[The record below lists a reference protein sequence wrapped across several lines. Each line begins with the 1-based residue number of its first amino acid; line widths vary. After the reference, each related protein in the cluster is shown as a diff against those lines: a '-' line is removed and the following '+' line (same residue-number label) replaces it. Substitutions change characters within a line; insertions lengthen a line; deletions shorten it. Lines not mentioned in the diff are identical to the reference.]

1 MKLKSGA
8 ITLTAAATLL
18 AATAFAQN
26 QSGTQGQSAQDQG
39 AQGQQMPGQTQPGQA
54 QGGMEASTP
63 SPGDVRQIQQA
74 LKDKGFDAGP
84 IDGQLGPQTEQA
96 LRSFQQAQGFQA
108 TGQIDQK
115 TMAALGVQ
123 AGQQSMQG
131 ATPPQG
137 TQAQGGGVE
146 QGAGGAATSAP
157 STTESMPGGQS
168 SQSPTGATTR

>member
-1 MKLKSGA
+1 MELKSGA
-8 ITLTAAATLL
+8 ITLTATGTLL

-26 QSGTQGQSAQDQG
+26 QSGTQSAQDQG
-39 AQGQQMPGQTQPGQA
+39 AQGQQMSGQTQPGQA

-63 SPGDVRQIQQA
+63 GPSDVRQIQQA

-96 LRSFQQAQGFQA
+96 LRSFQQAQGLQA

-131 ATPPQG
+131 ATQPQG
-137 TQAQGGGVE
+137 TQAQGGGAE
-146 QGAGGAATSAP
+146 QGAGGAPTGSP
-157 STTESMPGGQS
+157 STTERMPGGQS
-168 SQSPTGATTR
+168 SQSPSGATTR

>member
-8 ITLTAAATLL
+8 ITLTAAGTLL

-26 QSGTQGQSAQDQG
+26 QSGTQSAQDQG
-39 AQGQQMPGQTQPGQA
+39 AQGQQMSGQTQPGQA
-54 QGGMEASTP
+54 QGAMEASTSSP
-63 SPGDVRQIQQA
+63 SDVRQIQQA

-96 LRSFQQAQGFQA
+96 LRSFQQAQGLQA
-108 TGQIDQK
+108 SGQIDQK

-123 AGQQSMQG
+123 AGQSTQG

-137 TQAQGGGVE
+137 TQAQGGGAE

-168 SQSPTGATTR
+168 SPSPSGATTR

>member
-8 ITLTAAATLL
+8 ITLTVAGTLL

-26 QSGTQGQSAQDQG
+26 QSGAQGQS

-63 SPGDVRQIQQA
+63 GPSDVRQIQQA
-74 LKDKGFDAGP
+74 LKDKGFDVGP

-96 LRSFQQAQGFQA
+96 LRSFQQAQGLQA

-137 TQAQGGGVE
+137 TPAQGGGAE
-146 QGAGGAATSAP
+146 QGAGGAATSSP
-157 STTESMPGGQS
+157 STTGSMPGGQS
-168 SQSPTGATTR
+168 SQSPPSGATTR

>member
-8 ITLTAAATLL
+8 ITLTAAGTLL

-26 QSGTQGQSAQDQG
+26 QSGTQSGQDQG
-39 AQGQQMPGQTQPGQA
+39 AQGQQMSGQTQPGQA

-63 SPGDVRQIQQA
+63 SPSDVRQIQQA

-96 LRSFQQAQGFQA
+96 LRSFQQAQGLQA

-131 ATPPQG
+131 ATPSQG
-137 TQAQGGGVE
+137 TKAQGGGAE

-157 STTESMPGGQS
+157 STTERMPEGQS
-168 SQSPTGATTR
+168 SQSPSGATTR